1 MPCRQRQRPETGL
14 DSCSAGLLFC
24 VNGEMRFPASQI
36 LLVWFV
42 GLKPICLLLLTF
54 ELCLAPGFSV
64 FSTVKEII
72 GLFGG
77 LTSTLFSRWIA
88 RLNSSEIKRW
98 PSPRGEH
105 GLCGPERFMGS
116 LFIHSLPTPTCPSS
130 IHPPLPQ
137 PRRGCNT
144 ASSAVTRNV
153 HS

>member
-54 ELCLAPGFSV
+54 ELCLDPGFSV

-88 RLNSSEIKRW
+88 RLNSSEIK
-98 PSPRGEH
+98 G
-105 GLCGPERFMGS
+105 GPALVVSMGYVVLKGS
-116 LFIHSLPTPTCPSS
+116 WALYSS
-130 IHPPLPQ
+130 IHCLPLPVHHPSIPPSHSLAEGAIQ
-137 PRRGCNT
+137 P
-144 ASSAVTRNV
+144 VLL
-153 HS
+153 